1 MLEEEK
7 YYGNIEY
14 KLKLAN
20 PTMDRVQHL
29 TTQMIF
35 RLEVALYSN
44 LLAYRKVTVRLFTTL
59 G

>member
-1 MLEEEK
+1 MRKLEPEK
-7 YYGNIEY
+7 YYGPIEY

-35 RLEVALYSN
+35 RLEVYPESV
-44 LLAYRKVTVRLFTTL
+44 YQFVGRQQ
-59 G
+59 